1 MTIAISS
8 NTAWSVYN
16 FRIGL
21 IRALLASG
29 EAVIV
34 LAPEDD
40 YSQRL
45 RDLGCRV
52 IDFAMDNKG
61 SNPVRDVGLLLAYRR
76 VYRQLRPSIVLHYTI
91 KPVIY
96 GALAARSLGIP
107 YVSTITGLGTAFIRD
122 GWLTRIVENLYR
134 LSQRKASQVFFQN
147 NDDLALFRERKLVPM
162 DRVRRLPGS
171 GVNLSRFSVQPLPDG
186 PPCFLMIARL
196 VRDKGVVEFVEAA
209 RHIKQHHP
217 QARFQLLGQVGVAN
231 RTAIGRAELDVW
243 LAEGVI
249 EYLGETD
256 DVRPFIEQ
264 ARCVV
269 LPSYREG
276 VPRSLLEGAAMARPL
291 ITTDA
296 PGCRDVV
303 EHGNNGYL
311 CKVKDSEDLAAK
323 IEDFL
328 ALPLAE
334 HQRMAEASRAL
345 VAEKFEESIVVDQYL
360 AAIKQYRLSQLV

>member
-21 IRALLASG
+21 IQSLLASG
-29 EAVIV
+29 ETVVV

-45 RDLGCRV
+45 RELGCRV
-52 IDFAMDNKG
+52 IDFSMDNKG
-61 SNPVRDVGLLLAYRR
+61 SNPVRDAGLLLAYRR
-76 VYRQLRPSIVLHYTI
+76 VYRQLRPRIVLHYTI

-122 GWLTRIVENLYR
+122 GWLTRVVENLYR
-134 LSQRKASQVFFQN
+134 VSQRKACQVFFQN
-147 NDDLALFRERKLVPM
+147 NDDLALFRQRRLVPM
-162 DRVRRLPGS
+162 ARVQRLPGS
-171 GVNLSRFSVQPLPDG
+171 GVNITRFAVTPLPEGD
-186 PPCFLMIARL
+186 PCFLMIARL
-196 VRDKGVVEFVEAA
+196 VKDKGVVEFVEAA
-209 RHIKQHHP
+209 RQVKQRYP
-217 QARFQLLGQVGVAN
+217 LARFQLLGQVGVVN
-231 RTAIGRAELDVW
+231 RTAISRDELNAW
-243 LAEGVI
+243 LAEGVV

-303 EHGNNGYL
+303 DHGVNGYL
-311 CKVKDSEDLAAK
+311 CKVKDADDLAAK
-323 IEDFL
+323 IADFL
-328 ALPLAE
+328 ALPVSE
-334 HQRMAEASRAL
+334 HQRMATASRAL
-345 VAEKFEESIVVDQYL
+345 VADKFEESIVVEQYL
-360 AAIKQYRLSQLV
+360 AAIDHNRLGPVG